1 MKKTLV
7 ILKREYLTRVRTKAF
22 VIGTLLTPFLLGVL
36 TILPGFLATRGG
48 GQRHITVLDQ
58 SGDPELFDVLKNR
71 LSGSSAEASG
81 GEDQKIQLTRFSL
94 SHVVVPPDQAID
106 KAYKEPYRDEAVKD
120 SEKAY
125 LVLPAGV
132 LDDAR
137 PEYYAKNPSDFS
149 ISNVE
154 HSISD
159 AIVARRLVRANVPPE
174 KVAGYLKSVDIKTGK
189 ATPEGET
196 EESGLPGVIVA
207 FVMLFFI
214 YITILMY
221 GITVMRG
228 VIEEKSSRI
237 VEVIASSVKPTQ
249 MMMGKLVGIGLVGLT
264 QYAIWVGSAAV
275 ITAFGASMVAS
286 RGLTMP
292 KLPMSLL
299 IYFVIFF
306 LLGYFLY
313 ATLYAMVGAM
323 VSTEE
328 EAQQAQMPVTMLIV
342 VPMLLFGMVMNNPS
356 SGLSVGLSMVPFFAP
371 TLMMMRISLVN
382 PPMWQVLTS
391 ICGMVVAILAAVWL
405 AARIYRVGI
414 LMYGKRPSIA
424 ELGRWLRYT

>member
-1 MKKTLV
+1 
-7 ILKREYLTRVRTKAF
+7 
-22 VIGTLLTPFLLGVL
+22 VIGTLLTPFLLGAL
-36 TILPGFLATRGG
+36 TILPGFLAARGG
-48 GQRHITVLDQ
+48 GQRQITVLDQ
-58 SGDPELFDVLKNR
+58 SGNPALFEALKSQ
-71 LSGSSAEASG
+71 LSGSAEDSG
-81 GEDQKIQLTRFSL
+81 GENDQSINLTHFSVTR
-94 SHVVVPPDQAID
+94 VVVPPGQQIDDQYTAPY
-106 KAYKEPYRDEAVKD
+106 KAEIQKD
-120 SEKAY
+120 SNNAY
-125 LVLPAGV
+125 LVLPPNV
-132 LDDAR
+132 LEAA
-137 PEYYAKNPSDFS
+137 EVQYYLKNPSDFS
-149 ISNVE
+149 SSIVE
-154 HSISD
+154 RKLRR
-159 AIVARRLVRANVPPE
+159 AIQEARLAGAVPRERVAS
-174 KVAGYLKSVDIKTGK
+174 YLKSVELKTNRVGEGGK
-189 ATPEGET
+189 VT
-196 EESGLPGVIVA
+196 EESGLPGMIVA

-228 VIEEKSSRI
+228 VIEEKQSRI

-249 MMMGKLVGIGLVGLT
+249 MMMGKLIGIGLVGLT
-264 QYAIWVGSAAV
+264 QYAIWVGSAAA

-286 RGLTMP
+286 KGITMP

-328 EAQQAQMPVTMLIV
+328 EAQQAQMPVTMLII

-356 SGLSVGLSMVPFFAP
+356 SGTSIGLSMVPFFAP

-382 PPMWQVLTS
+382 PPMWQIMLS
-391 ICGMVVAILAAVWL
+391 IGGMVLAILAAVWL
-405 AARIYRVGI
+405 AGRIYRVGI

>member
-1 MKKTLV
+1 
-7 ILKREYLTRVRTKAF
+7 
-22 VIGTLLTPFLLGVL
+22 
-36 TILPGFLATRGG
+36 
-48 GQRHITVLDQ
+48 
-58 SGDPELFDVLKNR
+58 
-71 LSGSSAEASG
+71 
-81 GEDQKIQLTRFSL
+81 
-94 SHVVVPPDQAID
+94 
-106 KAYKEPYRDEAVKD
+106 
-120 SEKAY
+120 
-125 LVLPAGV
+125 
-132 LDDAR
+132 
-137 PEYYAKNPSDFS
+137 
-149 ISNVE
+149 
-154 HSISD
+154 
-159 AIVARRLVRANVPPE
+159 
-174 KVAGYLKSVDIKTGK
+174 
-189 ATPEGET
+189 
-196 EESGLPGVIVA
+196 
-207 FVMLFFI
+207 
-214 YITILMY
+214 MY

-249 MMMGKLVGIGLVGLT
+249 MMMGKLIGIGLVGLT
-264 QYAIWVGSAAV
+264 QYAIWVGSAAA

-292 KLPMSLL
+292 KLPISLL

-356 SGLSVGLSMVPFFAP
+356 SGMSIGLSMVPFFAP

-391 ICGMVVAILAAVWL
+391 IGGMVVAILAAVWL

>member
-22 VIGTLLTPFLLGVL
+22 VIGTLLTPFLMGAL
-36 TILPGFLATRGG
+36 TILPGFLMTRGG
-48 GQRHITVLDQ
+48 GDRQITVLDQ
-58 SGDPELFDVLKNR
+58 SGNQGLFDTLKSR
-71 LSGSSAEASG
+71 LSVSSEEAT
-81 GEDQKIQLTRFSL
+81 GEQDQKINLTRFSL
-94 SHVVVPPDQAID
+94 IRVVVPSDQEINEDYLKNYTAAVEND
-106 KAYKEPYRDEAVKD
+106 SNKAV
-120 SEKAY
+120 

-132 LDDAR
+132 LGAT
-137 PEYYAKNPSDFS
+137 EVHYYLKNPSDFS
-149 ISNVE
+149 SGIVE
-154 HSISD
+154 RSLSRAIQEQRLRGVVPSD
-159 AIVARRLVRANVPPE
+159 
-174 KVAGYLKSVDIKTGK
+174 KVTGYLKSVDLKTNRVAEGGK
-189 ATPEGET
+189 VT
-196 EESGLPGVIVA
+196 EESALPGVIVA

-264 QYAIWVGSAAV
+264 QYAIWVGSAAA

-292 KLPMSLL
+292 KLPMGLL
-299 IYFVIFF
+299 IYFVVFF

-328 EAQQAQMPVTMLIV
+328 EAQQAQMPVTMLII
-342 VPMLLFGMVMNNPS
+342 VPMLLFGMVMNNPT

-391 ICGMVVAILAAVWL
+391 IGGMVVAILAAVWL

-414 LMYGKRPSIA
+414 LMYGKRPSLA